1 VKSLLSVHG
10 LHAGYGK
17 TRILRDIT
25 FSVGPEIVGMVGRN
39 GVGKTTLARTL
50 IGSLPALG
58 GDGTLFGEKFLG
70 RRSHA
75 RSRAGLGYVP
85 QGARLL
91 ADLSVQ
97 ENIMLGLSSKDVD
110 RQVLEMLY
118 QEFPR
123 LPGLLGRR
131 AGALSGGERAAAA
144 FARCL
149 VRRPRLMV
157 LDEPTEGVQPNL
169 IQAMSRVLRA
179 YAEQAGA
186 GVLLIEQD
194 LDMVAGLAGRC
205 LIVDQGRI
213 VDEVAP
219 EGLLVEENRRQI
231 LAL

>member
-1 VKSLLSVHG
+1 MKPLLEVRG
-10 LHAGYGK
+10 LDAGYGK

-50 IGSLPALG
+50 MGSLPYLG
-58 GDGTLFGEKFLG
+58 GEGTLFGDEFLNK
-70 RRSHA
+70 RAHA

-85 QGARLL
+85 QGARLI

-97 ENIMLGLSSKDVD
+97 ENITLGLSSGDVD
-110 RQVLEMLY
+110 GELLEMLY

-123 LPGLLGRR
+123 LPSLLGRR
-131 AGALSGGERAAAA
+131 AGSLSGGERAAAA

-169 IQAMSRVLRA
+169 IQAMSRVLRT

-186 GVLLIEQD
+186 GVLMIEQD
-194 LDMVAGLAGRC
+194 LDMVAGLASRC
-205 LIVDQGRI
+205 LVVDQGSI
-213 VDEVAP
+213 VDELAP
-219 EGLLVEENRRQI
+219 SELLVEENRRRI